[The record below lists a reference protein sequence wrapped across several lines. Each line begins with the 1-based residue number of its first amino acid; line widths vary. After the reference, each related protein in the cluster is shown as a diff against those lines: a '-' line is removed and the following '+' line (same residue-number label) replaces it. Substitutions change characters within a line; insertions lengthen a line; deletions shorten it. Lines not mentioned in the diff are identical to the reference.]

1 MAKNLG
7 LSLDFFCVNGVVF
20 EVGFFFQRLE
30 VELIKTF

>member
-20 EVGFFFQRLE
+20 EVGFFFSK
-30 VELIKTF
+30 VGS